1 MPKPKRSNLLALAIL
16 SLLHERPMHPYEIG
30 VTMRQRGISDSIKLN
45 TGSLYAV
52 IETLLKNK
60 LIEPKGTEREG
71 KHPERTIYEPTA
83 AGKSEFFE
91 WLHSLLRTPVKEY
104 PQFAA
109 GLSFV
114 GHLTPRDTLD
124 LLKERAETL
133 FKQIQDV
140 RSSMEATLTMGID
153 RVFVIEQ
160 EYSLVL
166 LEAEQNWLG
175 QLMEDIEDEV
185 ITERKDD
192 HLVWIVN
199 YKQPS
204 QDHTEDE
211 ISKNNRVK

>member
-52 IETLLKNK
+52 IETLWKNK
-60 LIEPKGTEREG
+60 LIQTVGTEREG

-83 AGKSEFFE
+83 AGKTEFIE
-91 WLHSLLRTPVKEY
+91 WLRSLLRTPVKEY

-109 GLSFV
+109 GLSFL
-114 GHLTPRDTLD
+114 GHLTPRVTID

-133 FKQIQDV
+133 VKQIQDI

-153 RVFVIEQ
+153 RLFVIEM
-160 EYSLVL
+160 EYSLAL
-166 LEAEQNWLG
+166 FEAEQSWLG
-175 QLMEDIEDEV
+175 ELIKDIENEV
-185 ITERKDD
+185 ITERKEEN
-192 HLVWIVN
+192 LVWSVK
-199 YKQPS
+199 YTEPS
-204 QDHTEDE
+204 
-211 ISKNNRVK
+211 